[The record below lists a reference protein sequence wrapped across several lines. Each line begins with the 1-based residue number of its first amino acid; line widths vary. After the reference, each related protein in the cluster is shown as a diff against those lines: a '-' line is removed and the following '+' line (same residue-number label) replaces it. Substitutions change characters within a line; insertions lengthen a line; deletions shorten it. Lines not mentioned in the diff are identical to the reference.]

1 MTQPAQVHGPLVE
14 HAAEMLA
21 TAQQAFIRTG
31 MNPSNVEAVATLAAA
46 LIIVVAGRKE

>member
-1 MTQPAQVHGPLVE
+1 MTQPAQVHVPLVE

-46 LIIVVAGRKE
+46 LIVTAGQKE